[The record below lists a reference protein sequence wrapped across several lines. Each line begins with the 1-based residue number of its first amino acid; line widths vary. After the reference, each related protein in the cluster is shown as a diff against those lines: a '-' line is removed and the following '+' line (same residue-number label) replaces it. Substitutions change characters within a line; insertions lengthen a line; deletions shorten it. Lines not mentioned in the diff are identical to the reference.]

1 MESKS
6 LLFVTGI
13 TGFVGSSILRNYK
26 LFEKF
31 QIVGSSSSNNYKFEN
46 NELIRITSQEL
57 EIILKQSSEIKIVHL
72 ATFFS
77 LSKNDDDKVIDANIK
92 FGNNFL
98 KKISDFKVKKII
110 YINTIY
116 SFSENSGILNS
127 TYVKSKNNFS
137 KTLENFCEKKN
148 INLDEL
154 FIGNTFGKNDN
165 RKKDYTF
172 NY

>member
-1 MESKS
+1 MESKKS

-98 KKISDFKVKKII
+98 KKDK
-110 YINTIY
+110 
-116 SFSENSGILNS
+116 
-127 TYVKSKNNFS
+127 
-137 KTLENFCEKKN
+137 
-148 INLDEL
+148 
-154 FIGNTFGKNDN
+154 
-165 RKKDYTF
+165 
-172 NY
+172 